1 MRDRS
6 GRQKTGPPMRLLLVK
21 KNDEAEKEDS
31 MKVTYVAPEIEITV
45 VDDEDVIMIS
55 GISGLE
61 IKDSGDLTE
70 VGWSSLA

>member
-6 GRQKTGPPMRLLLVK
+6 DRQKTGPPMRLLLVK

-55 GISGLE
+55 GLE
-61 IKDSGDLTE
+61 IKDSGDLPE
-70 VGWSSLA
+70 VGWGSLS

>member
-1 MRDRS
+1 
-6 GRQKTGPPMRLLLVK
+6 MRLLLVK

-55 GISGLE
+55 GLE
-61 IKDSGDLTE
+61 IKDSGDLPE
-70 VGWSSLA
+70 VGWSSLS

>member
-55 GISGLE
+55 GLE

-70 VGWSSLA
+70 VGWGSLS

>member
-1 MRDRS
+1 
-6 GRQKTGPPMRLLLVK
+6 
-21 KNDEAEKEDS
+21 

-55 GISGLE
+55 GLE

-70 VGWSSLA
+70 VGWGSLS

>member
-1 MRDRS
+1 
-6 GRQKTGPPMRLLLVK
+6 MRLLLVK

-55 GISGLE
+55 GLE
-61 IKDSGDLTE
+61 IKASGELTE
-70 VGWSSLA
+70 VGWSSLS

>member
-1 MRDRS
+1 
-6 GRQKTGPPMRLLLVK
+6 MRLLLVK

-55 GISGLE
+55 GLV
-61 IKDSGDLTE
+61 IKASGDLTE
-70 VGWSSLA
+70 VGWGSLS